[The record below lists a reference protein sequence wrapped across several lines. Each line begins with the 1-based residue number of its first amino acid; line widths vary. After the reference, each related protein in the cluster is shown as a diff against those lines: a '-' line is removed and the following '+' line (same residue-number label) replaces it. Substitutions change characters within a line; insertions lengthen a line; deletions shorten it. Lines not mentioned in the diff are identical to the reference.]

1 MALNAEYSTGPSS
14 YAGAA
19 TQGYY
24 AQQQGSGSSHL
35 LNGSQL
41 APGAT
46 LQREGS
52 FPVDAQDGMEDAFLG
67 GGGDALPG
75 MPMVTDSLEGAVAGT
90 YPGLPLPADFQG
102 ACGDEDQPSFA
113 PLQPYAPD
121 LPTDLAPAPAAQA
134 TAGGYLRA
142 DDEEV
147 HSVLESLMQSR
158 EEPDQQAAPG
168 QDAQAAAMADTEQMQ
183 ADMARLVHLLLS
195 ANNIA

>member
-1 MALNAEYSTGPSS
+1 M
-14 YAGAA
+14 A

-24 AQQQGSGSSHL
+24 VQQQGGGSSHL

-41 APGAT
+41 AAGAT

-52 FPVDAQDGMEDAFLG
+52 FPADAQDGMEYAPSGVDG
-67 GGGDALPG
+67 SALPG
-75 MPMVTDSLEGAVAGT
+75 VLLDTNSLEEGVAGA

-102 ACGDEDQPSFA
+102 GYGDEDQPSFA
-113 PLQPYAPD
+113 PLQLYAPD
-121 LPTDLAPAPAAQA
+121 LPPDLAPAPAAQA
-134 TAGGYLRA
+134 TAGGYLGA

-147 HSVLESLMQSR
+147 HSVLERLMRSR
-158 EEPDQQAAPG
+158 EESDQQAAPG